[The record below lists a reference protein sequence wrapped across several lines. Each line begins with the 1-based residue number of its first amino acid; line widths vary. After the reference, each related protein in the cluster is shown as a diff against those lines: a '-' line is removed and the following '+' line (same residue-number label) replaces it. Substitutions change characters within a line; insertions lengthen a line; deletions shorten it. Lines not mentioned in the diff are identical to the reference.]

1 MHDCEMRP
9 AIKGTDAQAQI
20 TRLGAHT
27 QHSSLPHSPMYGAG
41 SHLLSDVL
49 LRSTSKWH
57 RNQVKRRFPASPSA
71 LRIPLP
77 SFGAVLRCEISKI
90 LLSRTSWLFALSPGN
105 HHNANES
112 RSLSPLISPLPAL
125 AAAVRP
131 PVLGSRQLSV
141 TLCLERTP
149 FSHSSRSFS
158 GTAFDPNV
166 IGRGRSCSPTMF
178 WLLYWISVSCRLK
191 YIR

>member
-1 MHDCEMRP
+1 MYLTTSTLIP
-9 AIKGTDAQAQI
+9 P
-20 TRLGAHT
+20 
-27 QHSSLPHSPMYGAG
+27 SLRIGRMASLLSLCVCPPHSFAI
-41 SHLLSDVL
+41 
-49 LRSTSKWH
+49 LR
-57 RNQVKRRFPASPSA
+57 
-71 LRIPLP
+71 
-77 SFGAVLRCEISKI
+77 FGAVLRCEISKI

-166 IGRGRSCSPTMF
+166 IGHGRSCSPTMF